1 MENSPEIK
9 LKIRFIMLIAKALHR
24 YGASA
29 DRIETALTVISE
41 KLAIEGSYFS
51 LPTSIMGN
59 FKISDDDEFTRMER
73 LDPGKI
79 NLEKLY
85 YADKTVDD
93 VIDEK
98 ISIKDGIHRLKFII
112 DKNPLHSDFA
122 TIIALIILASNIS
135 LLLGGNIFDSLL
147 SGFLGLLIGTFNSE
161 VKIERFDTISEAI
174 MAFMVSFV
182 ALSFSSFYPG
192 LHPNIVILATLI
204 YFVPGLSLTMA
215 IGEIS
220 SQNLTAGT
228 ARLVGAL
235 VILMKLAFGT
245 YLGSILAQYFFM
257 PAMSEIETIHP
268 LVKFICLL
276 FISFSFVISFQAR
289 WNESIWIIIAGLS
302 TYYINTI
309 TAAHLGVTAA
319 ALIAGTY
326 IGAGSNLYARVLNRP
341 SMIASLPAIILLVP
355 GSIGFKGI
363 EFLFSQNVL
372 EGISTLFNTLTIG
385 LALVAGTYFGNLIIR
400 PKRSL

>member
-1 MENSPEIK
+1 MENTPEIK
-9 LKIRFIMLIAKALHR
+9 QKIRFIMLIAKALHR

-29 DRIETALTVISE
+29 DRIENALQIISE
-41 KLAIEGSYFS
+41 KLKIQASYFS

-59 FKISDDDEFTRMER
+59 FKISEDDEFTRMER

-85 YADKTVDD
+85 FADQTVDD

-98 ISIKDGIHRLKFII
+98 ISIRDGIQRLQFII

-122 TIIALIILASNIS
+122 TIISLIILASNVS
-135 LLLGGNIFDSLL
+135 LILGGNVFDSFLA
-147 SGFLGLLIGTFNSE
+147 GFLGLVLGIFNSE

-174 MAFMVSFV
+174 MAFMVSFTSF
-182 ALSFSSFYPG
+182 SFSSFYSG
-192 LHPNIVILATLI
+192 MHPNIIILATLI

-228 ARLVGAL
+228 ARLVGAM
-235 VILMKLAFGT
+235 VILLKLAFGT
-245 YLGSILAQYFFM
+245 YLGSIMANYFFI
-257 PAMSEIETIHP
+257 PQTTDFETIHW
-268 LVKFICLL
+268 LVKFTALIL
-276 FISFSFVISFQAR
+276 ISFSFVISFQAR
-289 WNESIWIIIAGLS
+289 WQETIWIIIAGMS
-302 TYYINTI
+302 TYYINVNVT
-309 TAAHLGVTAA
+309 AHLGQTAA
-319 ALIAGTY
+319 ALITGSY

-341 SMIASLPAIILLVP
+341 SMIVSLPAIILLVP
-355 GSIGFKGI
+355 GSIGFKGL
-363 EFLFSQNVL
+363 EFLFSQNTVD
-372 EGISTLFNTLTIG
+372 GINTLFNTLTIG

>member
-1 MENSPEIK
+1 MDNTPAIK
-9 LKIRFIMLIAKALHR
+9 QKIRFIMLIAKALHR

-29 DRIETALTVISE
+29 DRIENALQVISE
-41 KLAIEGSYFS
+41 KLKIEASYFS

-59 FKISDDDEFTRMER
+59 FKVSDDDEFTRMER

-98 ISIKDGIHRLKFII
+98 ISVADGIQRLQFII
-112 DKNPLHSDFA
+112 DKKPLHSDFS
-122 TIIALIILASNIS
+122 TIISLIILASNIS
-135 LLLGGNIFDSLL
+135 LVLGGNLFDSLL
-147 SGFLGLLIGTFNSE
+147 AGFLGLVLGIFNSE
-161 VKIERFDTISEAI
+161 VKIERFDTISEAL
-174 MAFMVSFV
+174 MAFTVAFTSF
-182 ALSFSSFYPG
+182 SFSSFYSG
-192 LHPNIVILATLI
+192 MHPNIIILSTLI

-228 ARLVGAL
+228 ARLMGAL
-235 VILMKLAFGT
+235 VILLKLAFGT
-245 YLGSILAQYFFM
+245 YLGSILAHYFFI
-257 PAMSEIETIHP
+257 PQGADFETTHE
-268 LVKFICLL
+268 LVKFMALL

-289 WNESIWIIIAGLS
+289 WQETIWIILAG
-302 TYYINTI
+302 TTTFYINSYVI
-309 TAAHLGVTAA
+309 SQLGQTAAT
-319 ALIAGTY
+319 LITGTY
-326 IGAGSNLYARVLNRP
+326 IGAGSNLYARALNRP
-341 SMIASLPAIILLVP
+341 SMIVSLPAIILLVP
-355 GSIGFKGI
+355 GSIGFKGL
-363 EFLFSQNVL
+363 EFLFSQNTVD
-372 EGISTLFNTLTIG
+372 GINTLFNTITIG